1 MCTNSCPFGKTE
13 IIDGNES
20 PCRCHAV
27 EHCSDRNRSI
37 KAFPGMLIGGTELR
51 KPKELEIADYAV
63 YLCYLGVTN
72 SSDVFSNH
80 DENHAKIVLSQ
91 LLQSAK
97 ENIKIY
103 CSEDDL
109 NFFNQPGSPLR
120 DTFHDFLK
128 NLGNIQVEVLLENC
142 STSAINLLKK
152 LSIPDQISIKEMTPG
167 AKRMIGYQI
176 GQGDFHFMIV
186 DGRSYRYEYDTAS
199 HAAICSFDDRPQCQQ
214 LSLAF
219 DNAFRASTDIL

>member
-37 KAFPGMLIGGTELR
+37 KAFPGMIIGGIELT
-51 KPKELEIADYAV
+51 KPEELEIAPYAV

-80 DENHAKIVLSQ
+80 DENHAKIILSK

-97 ENIKIY
+97 GNIKIY
-103 CSEDDL
+103 CSGSDL

-120 DTFHDFLK
+120 DAFHDFLK
-128 NLGNIQVEVLLENC
+128 NLENIQVEVLLENC
-142 STSAINLLKK
+142 SQSAIALLKK
-152 LSIPDQISIKEMTPG
+152 LNIPDQICIKVSSPEL
-167 AKRMIGYQI
+167 KRKIEYQV
-176 GQGDFHFMIV
+176 GQRDFHFMIV
-186 DGRSYRYEYDTAS
+186 DGQSYRYEYNTAN

-219 DNAFRASTDIL
+219 DYAFKTSTEI